1 MNGTYQTP
9 NSSPKPQPSHQ
20 LSPNFPLWE
29 TMILM
34 PAMGLYEALLRGN
47 TKGWKGE
54 TAQQIV
60 AALLLLM
67 KPATHCEWGPGTR
80 MELWQEVRSG

>member
-20 LSPNFPLWE
+20 LSPNFPFWE

-34 PAMGLYEALLRGN
+34 PAMGLYEALLRYS
-47 TKGWKGE
+47 WKSTNDQSSKLKEFNAKLFTSMFG
-54 TAQQIV
+54 
-60 AALLLLM
+60 
-67 KPATHCEWGPGTR
+67 
-80 MELWQEVRSG
+80 

>member
-1 MNGTYQTP
+1 
-9 NSSPKPQPSHQ
+9 
-20 LSPNFPLWE
+20 
-29 TMILM
+29 
-34 PAMGLYEALLRGN
+34 MGLYEALLREN